1 MTSAVPRTAF
11 LLGVVVVLAATAV
24 VPGSHA
30 AAQETIGTTFPPG
43 FRVPQD
49 ASLHRPVIGFGSN
62 VGPVR
67 HPPIIF
73 LHGNN
78 DTPYPNPC
86 NEAFGHMRDFAQY
99 FLDHGYS
106 PKELW
111 GLGYQGDQCDV
122 VTTPTNKSGEAH
134 TTRANLPDLRA
145 FVAAVRAYTGARRV
159 DIIGHSLGATL
170 TREWLRADNA
180 YRLVRRVV
188 SVDGP
193 HHGIINCSPSA
204 ANYFA
209 VAANGGFTPDS
220 PVCREYGSD
229 HTPFLRRLNAGDE
242 TPGPTRYLALR
253 NDDAS
258 FVYIARQDG
267 VFPAAPAE
275 DRDGR
280 AHDFSRSAAL
290 AGARLM
296 NFTGQ
301 GAYDSALRTSH
312 IGICNSPEA
321 WRAAYRFVAAR

>member
-1 MTSAVPRTAF
+1 VTAARPRRRF
-11 LLGVVVVLAATAV
+11 LLGVVVASAAIFLPLSPAR
-24 VPGSHA
+24 
-30 AAQETIGTTFPPG
+30 AQETIGTTFPTG
-43 FRVPQD
+43 FRVPED
-49 ASLHRPVIGFGSN
+49 VALHKPVIGFGSSSGR
-62 VGPVR
+62 VRRVPV
-67 HPPIIF
+67 IF

-86 NEAFGHMRDFAQY
+86 NQAFGHMRDFAQY

-111 GLGYQGDQCDV
+111 GLGYQGDQCDLL
-122 VTTPTNKSGEAH
+122 TTPTNKSGEAH
-134 TTRANLPDLRA
+134 TTLANVPDLRA

-180 YRLVRRVV
+180 YRFVRRVV

-193 HHGIINCSPSA
+193 HHGIINCSPGA
-204 ANYFA
+204 GNYFSA
-209 VAANGGFTPDS
+209 SANGGFTPDS
-220 PVCREYGSD
+220 AICREYGSD
-229 HTPFLRRLNAGDE
+229 HTPLLRRLNAGVE

-253 NDDAS
+253 NDDTS
-258 FVYIARQDG
+258 FVYISRQDG

-280 AHDFSRSAAL
+280 PHDFSRSAAL
-290 AGARLM
+290 AGARIID
-296 NFTGQ
+296 FTGQ
-301 GAYDSALRTSH
+301 GRYDNALLTSH

-321 WRAAYRFVAAR
+321 WRAAHHFLTAR